1 MIVGKV
7 KVEEYSDFVFPR
19 NINIF
24 SKENSDSKDLKE
36 ENMWLLERRLHNC
49 VLREK
54 SYIWAGNILNIETI
68 IGL

>member
-36 ENMWLLERRLHNC
+36 EKMWLLERRLHNC

-54 SYIWAGNILNIETI
+54 SYI
-68 IGL
+68 